1 MVERFFK
8 QNKKLINIDSTL
20 KNLEVKLN
28 ETKHC
33 DTLLQ
38 ELSYSINYHI
48 YDSLLGFDYKIAYF
62 IINHTIIIFE
72 PIDKDFKDNV
82 FITNSFD
89 PLSHFEHD
97 TDNVIE
103 LYEKL
108 TGTKLDLELDEEK
121 TEEGTAAP
129 SA

>member
-1 MVERFFK
+1 MVETDK
-8 QNKKLINIDSTL
+8 PEEEIKPA
-20 KNLEVKLN
+20 LE
-28 ETKHC
+28 
-33 DTLLQ
+33 
-38 ELSYSINYHI
+38 
-48 YDSLLGFDYKIAYF
+48 LLGPVLEKFVTVSD
-62 IINHTIIIFE
+62 IFE